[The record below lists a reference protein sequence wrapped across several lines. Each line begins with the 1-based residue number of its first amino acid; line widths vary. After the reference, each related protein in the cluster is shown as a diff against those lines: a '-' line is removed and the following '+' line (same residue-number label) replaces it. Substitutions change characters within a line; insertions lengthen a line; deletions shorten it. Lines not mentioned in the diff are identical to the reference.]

1 MRKLILVL
9 GIAWAIAW
17 GSQSESIIWDSLV
30 VTPSR
35 ML

>member
-9 GIAWAIAW
+9 GITWAIAW
-17 GSQSESIIWDSLV
+17 GAQSESIIWNFLV
-30 VTPSR
+30 VTPAR